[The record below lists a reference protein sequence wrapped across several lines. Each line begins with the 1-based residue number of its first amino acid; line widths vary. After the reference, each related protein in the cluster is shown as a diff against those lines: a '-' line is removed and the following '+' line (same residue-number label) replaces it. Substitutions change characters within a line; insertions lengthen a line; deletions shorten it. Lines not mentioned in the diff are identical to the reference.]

1 MKESSGVLQ
10 GSQLSEEAKN
20 LQGRL
25 ASHGIRRGFQR
36 SAVIQQMV
44 GLWPPTALQLFFFLR
59 GCAIVFQSPP
69 MFHTR
74 FYSQCDFF

>member
-10 GSQLSEEAKN
+10 GSQTSEEAKN

-25 ASHGIRRGFQR
+25 ASHGIRRGFQH

-44 GLWPPTALQLFFFLR
+44 ALWPPTALQLVFF
-59 GCAIVFQSPP
+59 GEVAQ
-69 MFHTR
+69 
-74 FYSQCDFF
+74 